1 MSSFISSPYKTPTK
15 SRNKSDLS
23 LSDLS
28 TPSRYSGVDSKHD
41 QILDKIYETKE
52 DIKILSAKT
61 DAYAKNSSLIY
72 SNYYSIISKIEC
84 YIEKKNSKI
93 VIINLSF
100 QNFVF
105 VFVFQ

>member
-72 SNYYSIISKIEC
+72 SNYSTPKKPEGNEDRYKKSPYGKQLGISDC
-84 YIEKKNSKI
+84 SPY
-93 VIINLSF
+93 V
-100 QNFVF
+100 
-105 VFVFQ
+105 